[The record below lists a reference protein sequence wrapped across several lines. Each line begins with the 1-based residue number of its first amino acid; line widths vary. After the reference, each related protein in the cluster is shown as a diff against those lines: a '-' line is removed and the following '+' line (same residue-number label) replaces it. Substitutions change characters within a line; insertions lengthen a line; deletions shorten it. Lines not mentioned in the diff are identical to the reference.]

1 MVTKTEK
8 LVNILL
14 HVLILFTILSVI
26 FWLVISKVE
35 SKGITDELNNNINKY
50 LDTFKDDS
58 DMKTFSNNFSEPLD
72 VLENMYSDPDEV
84 TESNNAWLFKA
95 NILYILIL
103 VVIIVSILLTMR
115 YTCGIKDFPIL
126 HILKENMVIFLFIG
140 IVEVWFFLNIGM
152 KFIPTKPS
160 MIVNN
165 VKTNLSS
172 KL

>member
-1 MVTKTEK
+1 MITKTEK

-35 SKGITDELNNNINKY
+35 SKSITDELNNNINNY
-50 LDTFKDDS
+50 LDTFNGNES
-58 DMKTFSNNFSEPLD
+58 METFSNDFSEPLS

-84 TESNNAWLFKA
+84 TETNNSWLFKT
-95 NILYILIL
+95 NMLYILIL
-103 VVIIVSILLTMR
+103 VVIIASILLTMR
-115 YTCGIKDFPIL
+115 YTCGITDFPIL